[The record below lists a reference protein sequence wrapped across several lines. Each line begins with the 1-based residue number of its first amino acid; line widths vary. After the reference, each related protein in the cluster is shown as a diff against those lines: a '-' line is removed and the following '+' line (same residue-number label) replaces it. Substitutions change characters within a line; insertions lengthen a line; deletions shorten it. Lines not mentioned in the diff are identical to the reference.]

1 MILLNRMF
9 VTINFMF
16 FVYIESYILRPS
28 IQDYHISNHHLSQ
41 KYLYEKFYIYM

>member
-1 MILLNRMF
+1 MF